1 VTAAAD
7 LLIGV
12 LVLGLVIYRQLIPRR
27 VKSNTRIVLILAVIG
42 LIQTAQY
49 LHGRHID
56 ATLIAEIL
64 GSLVLAGL
72 FGLARASTVRVY
84 FRDGQW
90 WSRGSWITAI
100 LWIVSVA
107 AHLGFD
113 YLVGGHGSGSTSSGS
128 TSFGNA
134 TLLLYLA
141 VTFAVQRGVVIMRS
155 QRMSIPGQNEATA

>member
-1 VTAAAD
+1 MTAAN

-27 VKSNTRIVLILAVIG
+27 VRSNMRIVLILAVIG
-42 LIQTAQY
+42 LIETGRY
-49 LHGRHID
+49 LNGRHLD

-64 GSLVLAGL
+64 GSLVLAAV
-72 FGLARASTVRVY
+72 FGLARASTVQVF

-90 WSRGSWITAI
+90 WSRGSWVTAI

-113 YLVGGHGSGSTSSGS
+113 YLVGGRGAGSA
-128 TSFGNA
+128 SFGNA
-134 TLLLYLA
+134 TILLYLA
-141 VTFAVQRGVVIMRS
+141 VTFAVQRMVVIARS
-155 QRMSIPGQNEATA
+155 QRMTISGQNEATGLT

>member
-1 VTAAAD
+1 MTAAS

-12 LVLGLVIYRQLIPRR
+12 LVLGLVIWRQLIPRR
-27 VKSNTRIVLILAVIG
+27 VRSNMRIVLVLAVIG
-42 LIQTAQY
+42 LIQTGQY
-49 LHGRHID
+49 LHGRHLD

-72 FGLARASTVRVY
+72 FGLARAATVKL
-84 FRDGQW
+84 FLRDGQW
-90 WSRGSWITAI
+90 WSRGSWVTAI
-100 LWIVSVA
+100 LWVVSVA

-113 YLVGGHGSGSTSSGS
+113 YLVGGHGTGS

-141 VTFAVQRGVVIMRS
+141 VTFAVQRMVVIARS
-155 QRMSIPGQNEATA
+155 QRMSILGQNEVTA